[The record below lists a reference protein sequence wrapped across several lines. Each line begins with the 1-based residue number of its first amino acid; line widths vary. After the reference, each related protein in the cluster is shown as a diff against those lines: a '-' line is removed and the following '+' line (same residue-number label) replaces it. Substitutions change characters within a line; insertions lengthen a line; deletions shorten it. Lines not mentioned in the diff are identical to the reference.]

1 LSKTAGA
8 LEHLENLSVE
18 ERIERRAQ
26 ELYVERGDQAGSELN
41 DWLQAE
47 QEIRRAERLRL
58 NIERLQALSQQ
69 ILCDGLQPAELLTT
83 IGLVAFKVQ
92 HLARQMQESSS
103 EPEC

>member
-1 LSKTAGA
+1 MNSTRPSSRFSGA

-69 ILCDGLQPAELLTT
+69 NLL
-83 IGLVAFKVQ
+83 
-92 HLARQMQESSS
+92 
-103 EPEC
+103 